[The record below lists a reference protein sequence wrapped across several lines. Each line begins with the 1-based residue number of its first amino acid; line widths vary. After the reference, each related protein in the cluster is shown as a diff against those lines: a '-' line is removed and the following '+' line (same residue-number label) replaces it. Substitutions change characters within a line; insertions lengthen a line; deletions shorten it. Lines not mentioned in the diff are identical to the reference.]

1 MEGRYKGS
9 NVKSAIL
16 LSLLLLFSLLF
27 LWSMPYYE
35 GEVCVFFPREGRGL
49 PCEKGQWVMLVVSLK
64 AVNESWISISLR
76 MFSRKLDYF

>member
-9 NVKSAIL
+9 TVKSAIL

-35 GEVCVFFPREGRGL
+35 GEACVFFPRGR
-49 PCEKGQWVMLVVSLK
+49 EEDFHVKKVSG
-64 AVNESWISISLR
+64 
-76 MFSRKLDYF
+76 